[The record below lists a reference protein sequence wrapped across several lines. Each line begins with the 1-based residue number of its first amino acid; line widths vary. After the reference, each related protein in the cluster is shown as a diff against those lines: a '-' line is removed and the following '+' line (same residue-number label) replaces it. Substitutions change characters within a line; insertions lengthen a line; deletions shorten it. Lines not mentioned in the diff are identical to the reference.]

1 MRHASARTTLDTYG
15 HMWPDADESSRT
27 AIGIVI
33 AERMDSTESAADPL
47 RTHCGPRRHDYDCT
61 AGQVRSL
68 VYTSE

>member
-33 AERMDSTESAADPL
+33 VERMDSTESAADPL
-47 RTHCGPRRHDYDCT
+47 RTQT
-61 AGQVRSL
+61 
-68 VYTSE
+68 T